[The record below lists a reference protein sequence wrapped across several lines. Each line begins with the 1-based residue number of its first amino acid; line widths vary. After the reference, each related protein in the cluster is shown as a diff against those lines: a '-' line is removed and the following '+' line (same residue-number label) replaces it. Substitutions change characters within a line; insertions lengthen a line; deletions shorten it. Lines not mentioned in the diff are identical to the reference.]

1 MAAQIAADIRN
12 EIVSGKPFR
21 NPLNVLE
28 NKIWPAIANIKIK
41 AFSVSDKCISC
52 GQCVKLC
59 PRQNIIM
66 DNGRPKFG
74 TNCAQ
79 CLGCLQYCSKNAISI
94 GRITDRREHYHNSEV
109 KAEDLM
115 EDIIH
120 VDG

>member
-1 MAAQIAADIRN
+1 MN
-12 EIVSGKPFR
+12 EIIIVKPEKCVGCNACVR
-21 NPLNVLE
+21 SC
-28 NKIWPAIANIKIK
+28 PAPEANITKQLQDGRFIT
-41 AFSVSDKCISC
+41 AVNPDKCISC
-52 GQCVKLC
+52 GQYVKLC
-59 PRQNIIM
+59 PRQNIRM

-79 CLGCLQYCSKNAISI
+79 CLGCLQYCPKNAISI